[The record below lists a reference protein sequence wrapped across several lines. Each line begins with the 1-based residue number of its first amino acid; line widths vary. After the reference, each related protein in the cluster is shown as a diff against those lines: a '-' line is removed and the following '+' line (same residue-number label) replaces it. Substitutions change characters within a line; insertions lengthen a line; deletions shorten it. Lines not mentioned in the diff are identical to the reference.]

1 MIDELVFYAAAT
13 KQHLIELG
21 IALPP
26 VLQMH
31 NNKVHQI
38 AMDFKHMAT
47 TLTQCTSDSLYDNIN
62 AVGYECTREY
72 FDVHNLQD
80 ALHVTRHIYQY
91 IRTY

>member
-1 MIDELVFYAAAT
+1 MIDELMFYAAAI
-13 KQHLIELG
+13 KQHFIEMG

-47 TLTQCTSDSLYDNIN
+47 TLTECVSDSLYDNIN
-62 AVGYECTREY
+62 ALGYECTREY
-72 FDVHNLQD
+72 FDVHNLED
-80 ALHVTRHIYQY
+80 ALYVGRLIYNY
-91 IRTY
+91 VCAY

>member
-1 MIDELVFYAAAT
+1 MLDELVFYTAAT
-13 KQHLIELG
+13 KQHLIEMG

-47 TLTQCTSDSLYDNIN
+47 TLTDSASNSLYDNIN
-62 AVGYECTREY
+62 AVGFECTREH

-80 ALHVTRHIYQY
+80 ALHATRHIYQY
-91 IRTY
+91 VRAY